1 MHFVGYYEFMHASA
15 HAAEFDYYLFFSN
28 SKSRGRING
37 AFQLTD
43 QTLEFI
49 DIIPT
54 LAAPVNPD
62 TPPWLIV
69 FGVVMGAVCVGIVAL
84 LVSSAVQKRR

>member
-1 MHFVGYYEFMHASA
+1 MHFVGYYEFMHTSA
-15 HAAEFDYYLFFSN
+15 HAAEFDISIFSN
-28 SKSRGRING
+28 SKSRDRING

-49 DIIPT
+49 NIIPT